1 MLLARGRGGR
11 GAASSGLAV
20 AAMAMA
26 QQQQQPWQ
34 WGQALGGQRQ
44 CQHLW
49 QRQRKGVVLL
59 ACGRGGR
66 GAASS
71 GLAAAAMMMAQQQW
85 QPWQRGQALAKQ
97 RQRQH
102 LRLWQGVTLRAC
114 GATRLQRYALAT
126 RVLPLKNQAW
136 PGWGRR

>member
-1 MLLARGRGGR
+1 VLLAHGRGGR
-11 GAASSGLAV
+11 EAASSGLAV

-34 WGQALGGQRQ
+34 WGQVLGGQRQ

-49 QRQRKGVVLL
+49 QRQWQGVMLL

-71 GLAAAAMMMAQQQW
+71 GLAAAAMTMAQQQW
-85 QPWQRGQALAKQ
+85 QPWQQGQALAKQ
-97 RQRQH
+97 CQRQH
-102 LRLWQGVTLRAC
+102 LWLWQGVALRTC
-114 GATRLQRYALAT
+114 GATRSQRYALAT
-126 RVLPLKNQAW
+126 RASPLKNQEKANLF
-136 PGWGRR
+136 

>member
-1 MLLARGRGGR
+1 
-11 GAASSGLAV
+11 
-20 AAMAMA
+20 MAMA
-26 QQQQQPWQ
+26 QQQQQPRQ

-49 QRQRKGVVLL
+49 QRQRQGIVLL

-71 GLAAAAMMMAQQQW
+71 CLAAAAMTMAQQQW

-97 RQRQH
+97 HQRQH
-102 LRLWQGVTLRAC
+102 LWLQQGVALRAC
-114 GATRLQRYALAT
+114 GAMRSQRYALAT
-126 RVLPLKNQAW
+126 RASPSKNQAW